1 MATDKIKFDK
11 YILIRY
17 FQEYLPVDKEGENVI
32 YKTSP
37 ADPGRTG
44 RHGRYQY
51 QPDCG
56 AMVELGYS
64 LAIAPDGRPA
74 WMMLCAD
81 SLQTL
86 IGYMKA

>member
-32 YKTSP
+32 YKTSLQIQDEL
-37 ADPGRTG
+37 ADMADISIN
-44 RHGRYQY
+44 QIVA
-51 QPDCG
+51 

-74 WMMLCAD
+74 WMMLRR
-81 SLQTL
+81 
-86 IGYMKA
+86 

>member
-32 YKTSP
+32 YKTSLQIQDEL
-37 ADPGRTG
+37 ADMADISIN
-44 RHGRYQY
+44 QIAA
-51 QPDCG
+51 

-64 LAIAPDGRPA
+64 LAAENG
-74 WMMLCAD
+74 
-81 SLQTL
+81 
-86 IGYMKA
+86 